1 MGGEGEGLR
10 DGQEGEAGIVL
21 RYVGRELPIGG
32 GGDGVGVEVEG
43 AGGGIGSGG
52 EDVQEGGFSSTAG
65 AHNG

>member
-43 AGGGIGSGG
+43 AGGRGGSGG
-52 EDVQEGGFSSTAG
+52 KDV
-65 AHNG
+65 